1 MIWLVFTVHLDF
13 LAEDMMVFPF
23 LHQEYLSE
31 GKQFICRNSLPLC
44 SEEAY
49 RQQPLYF
56 ELHLIHLL
64 ALDLASQVPL
74 NGHLPITSVHAKTCL
89 PPDTNSPLDPLI
101 GSAGLSQQPMNLPA
115 LFLSFS
121 WVLPSF
127 PNRSSQAFQHWG
139 WYFRHTTCFPAA
151 EQEHMTF
158 HSRATLHFF
167 WDTENT
173 QEQEGQGLC
182 SPSKEQQKWCFFSS
196 PATQPLEEDRM
207 AESVLSLIGSHL
219 CI

>member
-74 NGHLPITSVHAKTCL
+74 SGHPLLQSMMSWQNTLVRMTGVSCA
-89 PPDTNSPLDPLI
+89 PLDE
-101 GSAGLSQQPMNLPA
+101 GA
-115 LFLSFS
+115 
-121 WVLPSF
+121 VL
-127 PNRSSQAFQHWG
+127 
-139 WYFRHTTCFPAA
+139 
-151 EQEHMTF
+151 
-158 HSRATLHFF
+158 
-167 WDTENT
+167 
-173 QEQEGQGLC
+173 QEQKLVC
-182 SPSKEQQKWCFFSS
+182 SSKETAALAC
-196 PATQPLEEDRM
+196 LE
-207 AESVLSLIGSHL
+207 
-219 CI
+219 